1 MSAGKIFAV
10 GIIVLLL
17 HGSVC
22 RAADWKHWR
31 GPDLNGSA
39 EEKNLPGEWSKT
51 KNLRWTAAMPGPGSA
66 TPIICNSK
74 VFISSTDGNDNQGL
88 LALAFDAKTG
98 KEVWRKK
105 AASDTRIIPR
115 NNMATPSPVTD
126 GKFVFFLY
134 GSGDLVAFDY
144 DGNIVWS
151 RNLEKEYGNI
161 TMKFGYS
168 SSPLL
173 YDNRLY
179 IQLLRRDTA
188 YRDPQNDG
196 PLDSFLLGLDAKTGE
211 NIFKHQ
217 RITDAEDETL
227 DSYTSP
233 MFFKSA
239 SRTQIIIMGANFVT
253 SHNPKTGA
261 EFWRYDYN
269 PDKGRRL
276 RNIPSIV
283 PSADMLYG
291 VKSRGKLLFAIK
303 PPHAQTE
310 NAAELAWTFDGP
322 APDSS
327 TPLYYKGNL
336 YVLDGLRSKTVTCL
350 DAKTGKEKW
359 QGKLEGKEPYYASLT
374 AADDKLYCINEAGR
388 MVILAASDDKF
399 NVLSQIELDESPTC
413 ASIAIADSRL
423 YVRTAKNLYCIEE
436 TAK

>member
-10 GIIVLLL
+10 AIIAFLLP
-17 HGSVC
+17 GAVGW
-22 RAADWKHWR
+22 AADWKHWR

-39 EEKNLPGEWSKT
+39 DEKNLPAEWSKS
-51 KNLRWTAAMPGPGSA
+51 KNLLWVAPMPGPGSA
-66 TPIICNSK
+66 TPIICKSR
-74 VFISSTDGNDNQGL
+74 VFISSTDGNDNKSL

-98 KEVWRKK
+98 KELWRKNP
-105 AASDTRIIPR
+105 ASDSRKIPR
-115 NNMATPSPVTD
+115 NNMASPSPVTD

-144 DGNIVWS
+144 AGNIAWS

-161 TMKFGYS
+161 TLKYGYS

-173 YDNRLY
+173 YDNKLY
-179 IQLLRRDTA
+179 IQLLRRDRA
-188 YRDPQNDG
+188 NREPKNES

-217 RITDAEDETL
+217 RKTDAEDETL
-227 DSYTSP
+227 DAYTSP
-233 MFFKSA
+233 MLFNNA
-239 SRTQIIIMGANFVT
+239 GRAQIIIMGANFVT

-269 PDKGRRL
+269 PDKGRRQ
-276 RNIPSIV
+276 RNISSIV

-291 VKSRGKLLFAIK
+291 VKSRGELLFAIK

-310 NAAELAWTFDGP
+310 TAPEPAWTFGGP

-327 TPLYYKGNL
+327 TPLYYKGNV
-336 YVLDGLRSKTVTCL
+336 YVLDGRKSKTVTCL

-374 AADDKLYCINEAGR
+374 AADDKLYCISEAGR
-388 MVILAASDDKF
+388 MVILTASDDKF
-399 NVLSQIELDESPTC
+399 DILSQIELDESPTR
-413 ASIAIADSRL
+413 ASIAIADRRL
-423 YVRTAKNLYCIEE
+423 YVRTAKNLYCIEK